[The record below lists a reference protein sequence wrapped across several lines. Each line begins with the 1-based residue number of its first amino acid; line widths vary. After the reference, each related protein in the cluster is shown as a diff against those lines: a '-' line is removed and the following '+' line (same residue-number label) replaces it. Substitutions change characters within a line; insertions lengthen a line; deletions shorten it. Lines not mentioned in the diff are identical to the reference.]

1 MNESTSVAIDHNT
14 NYPQVVA
21 ALAAEH
27 MQVLYFNSQ
36 PHSQFLA
43 AFANI
48 HARRYHGK
56 DILNN

>member
-1 MNESTSVAIDHNT
+1 MNESASVAIDHNT
-14 NYPQVVA
+14 SYPQVVA

-48 HARRYHGK
+48 HAR
-56 DILNN
+56 